1 MVLTFLSSP
10 TQPLITAL
18 FETSQQGIT
27 AEVRLIIQDL
37 K

>member
-1 MVLTFLSSP
+1 MVLTFLFSP
-10 TQPLITAL
+10 TQTLKTAL

-27 AEVRLIIQDL
+27 AELGLIIQDL